1 MATKKFTKNA
11 QRVLNHNPNVVC
23 CTEGKISFTE
33 EFALKVCEALKKGE
47 DPYQVFIDNGFSIR
61 ILGESRINGAIGLW
75 KSKYNLENLPRRH
88 TVKKEVKVVETAQ
101 QRRQKNLGVAILR
114 IEDLMKDPQS
124 LDLPEDVD
132 SETLHFAAIKKV
144 YDESKTKVIIKDV
157 IEYYGYSYTK
167 YYAYLQSLKPKDE
180 FVNILNPPQRRK

>member
-33 EFALKVCEALKKGE
+33 EFALKVCDAMKKGE
-47 DPYQVFIDNGFSIR
+47 DPYQVFTDNGISIR
-61 ILGESRINGAIGLW
+61 ILGVSRINGILGLW

-101 QRRQKNLGVAILR
+101 QRRQKNLGNAIL
-114 IEDLMKDPQS
+114 EVEALLKDPIA
-124 LDLPEDVD
+124 LGLKEDVD
-132 SETLHFAAIKKV
+132 SETLHFTAIKKV
-144 YDESKTKVIIKDV
+144 YEESKAKVIIKDV
-157 IEYYGYSYTK
+157 IGYYGYSYTK
-167 YYAYLQSLKPKDE
+167 YYAFLQSLKPKDE
-180 FVNILNPPQRRK
+180 FVNILNPHQRKK